1 MIDYHEA
8 ATWLFLAGG
17 LLAGAGLGLVVF
29 GGLWLTVRR
38 LPAVRHPGRWLLM
51 SLVARFAVALAGF
64 LWLVRSGGPV
74 AGLAGAL
81 GFVLARRAI
90 IRRLPWRGATEEPE
104 A

>member
-8 ATWLFLAGG
+8 ATWLWLVAGG
-17 LLAGAGLGLVVF
+17 LTGAGLGLVVF

-38 LPAVRHPGRWLLM
+38 LPEVRRPGPWLLA

-64 LWLVRSGGPV
+64 LWLVLGGGPV
-74 AGLAGAL
+74 AALAGTL
-81 GFVLARRAI
+81 GFVLARHAL
-90 IRRLPWRGATEEPE
+90 IRRLPGRGAEEEFE